1 MKKESGS
8 VLNGLLRGLKSGF
21 VSVKKVG
28 SGNKE
33 NIHTGSLPYGRSS
46 KLIFK
51 FKKTG
56 PYGWMVMQG

>member
-1 MKKESGS
+1 MKKEFVS
-8 VLNGLLRGLKSGF
+8 VLNSLLRGLKSGF
-21 VSVKKVG
+21 GSVKEVG

-33 NIHTGSLPYGRSS
+33 KIQTGSPPYGRSS